1 MSNINT
7 GGPYSAEAL
16 EKAEALAGD
25 LELVPM
31 EQDEFTK
38 KLQRAGFAAVSER
51 SQYRS
56 ESEES

>member
-1 MSNINT
+1 MT
-7 GGPYSAEAL
+7 PAPHPPEAL

-25 LELVPM
+25 LELAPM